1 MIVTIYVAVYTLII
15 LWLSLKVINN
25 RRKYRVS
32 LGDGGVQEL
41 QIAMGAHSNAT
52 EYLPIGLV
60 LLAVL
65 ELNGAWGWLIHLFGV
80 ILIVGRGY
88 HINGMFTQRLQYRV
102 WGMKITI
109 FSLLALAAINVAYLG
124 FVTFW

>member
-1 MIVTIYVAVYTLII
+1 MIVTIYAAVYTLII

-25 RRKYRVS
+25 RRKFRVL

-41 QIAMGAHSNAT
+41 QIAMGTHSNAT
-52 EYLPIGLV
+52 EYLPIGLL

-88 HINGMFTQRLQYRV
+88 HINGMFTQRLKYRV
-102 WGMKITI
+102 LGMQITI
-109 FSLLALAAINVAYLG
+109 FALIALAVVNVVYLG
-124 FVTFW
+124 FVTLW

>member
-1 MIVTIYVAVYTLII
+1 MIVTIYVVVYTLII

-25 RRKYRVS
+25 RRKYRVL

-41 QIAMGAHSNAT
+41 QIAMGTHANAT
-52 EYLPIGLV
+52 EYLPIGLL

-88 HINGMFTQRLQYRV
+88 HINGMFTQRLKYRV
-102 WGMKITI
+102 RGMKITI
-109 FSLLALAAINVAYLG
+109 YSLMALSVINSVYLG